1 MGSEILVELHSAN
14 NHQMGDFCQ
23 AQYNQA
29 GDLHCH
35 QSGYVSG
42 MNRIRELRESRGL
55 SGAALAELSGI
66 SPQQINRLEHGKRR
80 IHQDTLEV
88 LARALQCRPEEI
100 IAKPSLTP
108 VVGIVGAGNGIIPI
122 DDLPKYKMEP
132 ERFAHAAEEAGDF
145 KARGPD
151 PADPYEYVSSPPD
164 ARPTTV
170 ALRVE
175 GDSMLPLMRSGWVL
189 YYSTHAQ
196 NPDDLIGQICVCA
209 LESGERVVKVLRR
222 GSKLGHY
229 TLESWNA
236 SPIEDVRLEWV
247 AKVDFFGQG

>member
-1 MGSEILVELHSAN
+1 M
-14 NHQMGDFCQ
+14 DK
-23 AQYNQA
+23 QYPIGKQF
-29 GDLHCH
+29 
-35 QSGYVSG
+35 
-42 MNRIRELRESRGL
+42 SRGKFPIGIIDFVSALETIGGMDYSEKNNIKDIRKSHGL
-55 SGAALAELSGI
+55 SQEQLAEMIGTTKGTI
-66 SPQQINRLEHGKRR
+66 SKLEKGDMPFTHNWMIR
-80 IHQDTLEV
+80 
-88 LARALQCRPEEI
+88 LARALSVRPEEFI
-100 IAKPSLTP
+100 SHTALTP
-108 VVGIVGAGNGIIPI
+108 IIGLVGAGNGIIPI
-122 DDLPKYKMEP
+122 DDLPKYKLEP
-132 ERFAHAAEEAGDF
+132 ERFAHAAEKGEGF

-196 NPDDLIGQICVCA
+196 KPDDLIGQICVCA

-222 GSKLGHY
+222 GNKLGHY